1 MKTKI
6 FTDRMRF
13 FKILGVMLLITFMS
27 IEAGARGV
35 ECTRVYAFG
44 FSASFNDSIVYF
56 TEIQTIDSA
65 YLEGRTHFLVERQ
78 EYSSQLKNYFTS
90 IGEEGRTCVIFYATT
105 EKEIMKQYLKLRKQY
120 EQPKK
125 GHPRFRVVNVMKDSF
140 VFHSVEPTESYKDP
154 AEVRK
159 EQKAA
164 RKERKAASKAAKKA
178 AKQASKAQ
186 VQTLKQ

>member
-1 MKTKI
+1 MKGGRGINPKKY
-6 FTDRMRF
+6 TDRMRI
-13 FKILGVMLLITFMS
+13 FKILGVLLLFTFMS
-27 IEAGARGV
+27 IEVGARGV

-78 EYSSQLKNYFTS
+78 EYSAQLKNYFTS
-90 IGEEGRTCVIFYATT
+90 IGEEGRTCVIFYATS
-105 EKEIMKQYLKLRKQY
+105 EKEIMKKYLKLRKEY
-120 EQPKK
+120 ENPKK

-140 VFHSVEPTESYKDP
+140 VFQAVEPTKSYKDP

-164 RKERKAASKAAKKA
+164 RKAAKRA
-178 AKQASKAQ
+178 AKEATKSQIQ
-186 VQTLKQ
+186 QLKR